1 MPGVVRCQVSIS
13 EHLTEVGPVRLLHLL
28 AFGLRGSL
36 LPPHLVPNA
45 MVALAVLAVPAET
58 QHTSPSRFEDLV
70 ENAPAGRWVTGHCLR
85 LIEELVVV
93 IQLRQLHRRKPALR
107 QVLQLGCP

>member
-1 MPGVVRCQVSIS
+1 MEILSTLWQLSNSRGVPGVVRCQVSIS

-45 MVALAVLAVPAET
+45 MVALAVLGCACG
-58 QHTSPSRFEDLV
+58 
-70 ENAPAGRWVTGHCLR
+70 NAAHLA
-85 LIEELVVV
+85 I
-93 IQLRQLHRRKPALR
+93 
-107 QVLQLGCP
+107 